1 MRNELSLNQTLDLI
15 SATGNRRTVLVQGHM
30 GTGKSSL
37 LSALSERF
45 PAHRACYFDC
55 TTKDLGDIT
64 LPRIADGT
72 AAAGGAYVQY
82 ATNEELGAHHREPI
96 ILMIDEFG
104 KSNPGVKLALLRL
117 MLERK
122 IGSYTLHPDS
132 IIFATTNLGSEG
144 VGDLLPAHARNR
156 LTVVGMRKP
165 TPDEWLVWGIGAGL
179 DPALLG
185 WVKDTP
191 CLFDDFRDLRDIEGN
206 PYIFHPNA
214 VGRDAFVTPRSLA
227 AASDILAARSA
238 FDENTLLC
246 ALAGTI
252 GTRGAADL
260 LAFVRLADKL
270 PKLQDIM
277 NNPMG
282 AMVPENVSALCLVVF
297 KVLAS
302 LDDRLISPWMDY
314 MSRLPLE
321 AQALFVNNARNEKY
335 KQRNVVFTNKKF
347 MDWAMKNNYLFV

>member
-1 MRNELSLNQTLDLI
+1 MRNELSLNQTIELI
-15 SATGNRRTVLVQGHM
+15 AACGSKRTVLVQGHM

-37 LSALSERF
+37 LSALAERF
-45 PAHRACYFDC
+45 PTHKPQYFDC

-72 AAAGGAYVQY
+72 TGAAYVQY
-82 ATNEELGAHHREPI
+82 ATNEELGCHHNAPI

-104 KSNPGVKLALLRL
+104 KSNPSVKLALLRL

-156 LTVVGMRKP
+156 LTVVSMRKP
-165 TPDEWLVWGIGAGL
+165 TPDEWLLWGIGANL

-191 CLFDDFRDLRDIEGN
+191 AVFDDFRDLRDPEDN
-206 PYIFHPNA
+206 PYVFHPNA
-214 VGRDAFVTPRSLA
+214 TGRDAFVTPRSLA
-227 AASDILAARSA
+227 AASDILSARAA

-270 PKLQDIM
+270 PKMQDII
-277 NNPMG
+277 NNPTT
-282 AMVPENVSALCLVVF
+282 ALVPDNVSALCLVVF
-297 KVLAS
+297 KVLSS
-302 LDDRLISPWMDY
+302 LDDVLISPWMDY
-314 MSRLPLE
+314 MTRLPLE
-321 AQALFVNNARNEKY
+321 AQALFVNNARSDKY
-335 KQRNVVFTNKKF
+335 SKRNIVFTNKKF
-347 MDWAMKNNYLFV
+347 MDWSMKNNYLFV